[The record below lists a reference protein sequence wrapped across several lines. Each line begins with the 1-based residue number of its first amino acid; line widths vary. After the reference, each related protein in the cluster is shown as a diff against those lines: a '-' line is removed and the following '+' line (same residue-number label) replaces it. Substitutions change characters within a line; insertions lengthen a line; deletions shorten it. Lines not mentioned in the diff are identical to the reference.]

1 MHKGL
6 NRKDPPRMFLA
17 LILSITFVATV
28 IACGGQ
34 PEQKEFRIGLIAPIT
49 GNIPTTGRAA
59 VDGATLAVK
68 EVNDGG
74 GLEIAGQAYQV
85 VLVIEDNQ
93 DKAEVSV
100 QAALKLVNQQNVI
113 AIVGPYA
120 SRNAIP
126 TSTVAER
133 TKIPM
138 ISPSSTNPATTL
150 NKTWVFR
157 ATFIDPFQGQVMAQ
171 FAWEELDAQ
180 KVAVLYDIASEYN
193 RGLAE
198 FFRSSYEGY
207 GGEMVAFESYT
218 TDAPDVT
225 QQMAR
230 IKESEADVLFLPNY
244 YNEVLQQV
252 GQAREMGIK
261 AQIIGGD
268 TWSSIQGADRSAVEG
283 SYFSTHYAV
292 DVADEK
298 AQGFV
303 TRFQE
308 AYGRDPEDNAA
319 LTYDSFGLLFKAVK
333 DQGKVDPDAIRD
345 GLAAIVYRGVTGTI
359 EYGIGSG
366 DPLKSAVIM
375 EIKDG
380 NFVFH
385 SRAEP

>member
-1 MHKGL
+1 
-6 NRKDPPRMFLA
+6 
-17 LILSITFVATV
+17 
-28 IACGGQ
+28 
-34 PEQKEFRIGLIAPIT
+34 
-49 GNIPTTGRAA
+49 
-59 VDGATLAVK
+59 
-68 EVNDGG
+68 
-74 GLEIAGQAYQV
+74 
-85 VLVIEDNQ
+85 
-93 DKAEVSV
+93 
-100 QAALKLVNQQNVI
+100 
-113 AIVGPYA
+113 
-120 SRNAIP
+120 
-126 TSTVAER
+126 
-133 TKIPM
+133 
-138 ISPSSTNPATTL
+138 
-150 NKTWVFR
+150 
-157 ATFIDPFQGQVMAQ
+157 
-171 FAWEELDAQ
+171 
-180 KVAVLYDIASEYN
+180 
-193 RGLAE
+193 
-198 FFRSSYEGY
+198 
-207 GGEMVAFESYT
+207 
-218 TDAPDVT
+218 
-225 QQMAR
+225 MAR
-230 IKESEADVLFLPNY
+230 IKESGADVLFLPNY

-303 TRFQE
+303 TRFWE

-345 GLAAIVYRGVTGTI
+345 GLAAIVYRGVTGII